1 MFDSGATD
9 RGGSR
14 VDQDPRERREILDV
28 AALRTIVDALPLFVN
43 VKDRDSR
50 YVYMNAFQ
58 AATYGTTPAGA
69 VGKTAAELLGAD
81 YGAYTGGIDR
91 MVLDTGK
98 SVSNLDEHYAGAD
111 GRPRDW
117 LTTKLP
123 WRGHDGTA
131 RGVVTIALDVTDK
144 KVSERALADALVR
157 SEAAGRAKS
166 AFLRN
171 MSHELRTP
179 LNAVMG
185 FAELIANGDL
195 PPARAA
201 DYARVILGSGRQLLD
216 LIEGVIELSNLSG
229 GAPIAPALPTP
240 LDSVVAEAFA
250 HAAQSAAGKAIEL
263 IAAIPPDLPA
273 LRCERRSLRRMLDA
287 LISNAIKFG
296 RQGGTARV
304 SAGRAQDGAVTL
316 IVADDG
322 MGIAPEDL
330 SRCLEPFGQVE
341 TGLARSHG
349 GMGMGLALTKALAEA
364 YGATLSIDSQ
374 VGRFTRVT
382 IAFPSVR
389 VSGPGE

>member
-1 MFDSGATD
+1 M
-9 RGGSR
+9 
-14 VDQDPRERREILDV
+14 DQDPRDRRDALDV
-28 AALRTIVDALPLFVN
+28 AALRAIIDALPLFVN

-58 AATYGTTPAGA
+58 ASTYGTTSAGA
-69 VGKTAAELLGAD
+69 VGKTAAELLGTD

-98 SVSNLDEHYAGAD
+98 AIANLDEHYAGVD
-111 GRPRDW
+111 GRARDW

-123 WRGHDGTA
+123 WRGADGA
-131 RGVVTIALDVTDK
+131 AQGVVTIALDVTDK
-144 KVSERALADALVR
+144 KISERALAGALVR

-216 LIEGVIELSNLSG
+216 LIDGVIELSNLSG
-229 GAPIAPALPTP
+229 GEPMAPALPTP
-240 LDSVVAEAFA
+240 LDSVLAEAFA
-250 HAAQSAAGKAIEL
+250 HAADSAAARSIGL
-263 IAAIPPDLPA
+263 IAEIPPDLPA

-296 RQGGTARV
+296 RQGGTTRV
-304 SAGRAQDGAVTL
+304 SAGLSPPGGVTL

-322 MGIAPEDL
+322 IGIAPEDL
-330 SRCLEPFGQVE
+330 ARCLEPFGQVE
-341 TGLARSHG
+341 TGFERQNG
-349 GMGMGLALTKALAEA
+349 GMGLGLALTKALAEA
-364 YGATLSIDSQ
+364 YGATLAIDSQ
-374 VGRFTRVT
+374 IGRFTRVT
-382 IAFPSVR
+382 IAFPPVR
-389 VSGPGE
+389 VAGPGE